1 MAGSTSPKG
10 WEPPRG
16 RSRRGLALAAL
27 ALGLLGGAVSAEEGK
42 PPAAGDP
49 AKAAPSTASL
59 YGTTLKNLQD
69 QPQTLE
75 AYKGKVTVV
84 YFWATWCAPCLIET
98 PKLVKLYERFKDKDV
113 VVIGIALDNADKVRA
128 FTKKM
133 NVNYPVL
140 YGGTTAIQIGRD
152 LGNDVGA
159 VPFTVILD
167 KSGRVVE
174 TIKGDT
180 PDGKLESILEPL
192 VG

>member
-1 MAGSTSPKG
+1 MGEPNVMVRNALRPALPVVAAMLIAAFPVVAG
-10 WEPPRG
+10 
-16 RSRRGLALAAL
+16 
-27 ALGLLGGAVSAEEGK
+27 AEE
-42 PPAAGDP
+42 PQAP
-49 AKAAPSTASL
+49 PSTTSL
-59 YGTTLKNLQD
+59 YTTQLKNLQD

-75 AYKGKVTVV
+75 AYKGKVSVV
-84 YFWATWCAPCLIET
+84 YFWATWCAPCQLET
-98 PKLVKLYERFKDKDV
+98 PKLVKLYDRFKSKDV

-133 NVNYPVL
+133 GVDYPTV
-140 YGGTTAIQIGRD
+140 YGGTDAIKIGRD

-167 KSGRVVE
+167 KSGKIVE

-192 VG
+192 AG

>member
-1 MAGSTSPKG
+1 M
-10 WEPPRG
+10 G
-16 RSRRGLALAAL
+16 RFELRAWGLAGRMTVLAVAMAL
-27 ALGLLGGAVSAEEGK
+27 AGALSAGAEESK
-42 PPAAGDP
+42 PA
-49 AKAAPSTASL
+49 STDSL
-59 YGTTLKNLQD
+59 YTTQLKNLQD

-75 AYKGKVTVV
+75 AYKGKVSVV
-84 YFWATWCAPCLIET
+84 YFWATWCAPCQLET

-133 NVNYPVL
+133 GVDYPTV

-152 LGNDVGA
+152 LGNDLGA

-167 KSGRVVE
+167 KSGKIVE

-180 PDGKLESILEPL
+180 PDGKLESILQPL

>member
-1 MAGSTSPKG
+1 MRRSDHRPGAPIGRAMLVAITMALTG
-10 WEPPRG
+10 
-16 RSRRGLALAAL
+16 AA
-27 ALGLLGGAVSAEEGK
+27 AAEDAK
-42 PPAAGDP
+42 P
-49 AKAAPSTASL
+49 APSTASL
-59 YGTTLKNLQD
+59 YTTTLKNLQD

-75 AYKGKVTVV
+75 AYKGKVSVV
-84 YFWATWCAPCLIET
+84 YFWATWCAPCQIET
-98 PKLVKLYERFKDKDV
+98 PKLVKLYDRFKDKDV

-133 NVNYPVL
+133 GVDYPTV
-140 YGGTTAIQIGRD
+140 YGGTSAIQIGRD

-167 KSGRVVE
+167 KSGRIVE

-180 PDGKLESILEPL
+180 PDGKLEAILQPL